1 MEWVTTAIDSKE
13 FETVRRGYETAAV
26 DAFLASLRTH
36 ATTLEDQLRL
46 AHVKVASLEK
56 KIAGVKEREAAAEAA
71 YVAAAEAKQNLLN
84 EAEARAAEIV
94 RSAAAGVR
102 GDGEDGE
109 DGEGIRRDAER
120 ILLQAKKQLKAVERE
135 RAKAGSDSG
144 TIVREAQRRAEELVA
159 QAQAEAADRIAV
171 ATEEGRKIVTEA
183 RRVALATVAGSQSDA
198 ADLLTATRFEQ
209 NQIIEHLRALKEA
222 VAEMLESGAKSSDRI
237 RVILGDGVDLNDG
250 GGIEPMT
257 VVEETVD
264 AAEGAAATA

>member
-56 KIAGVKEREAAAEAA
+56 KIVGVKEREAAAEAA
-71 YVAAAEAKQNLLN
+71 YVAAAEEKQKLLN

-109 DGEGIRRDAER
+109 GIRRDAER
-120 ILLQAKKQLKAVERE
+120 ILLQAKKQLEAVERE
-135 RAKAGSDSG
+135 RATAGSDSG

-237 RVILGDGVDLNDG
+237 RVILGDGVDLADG
-250 GGIEPMT
+250 EGIEPMT